1 MSKTLQDVLRS
12 CASMQKDFAAL
23 DQSGE
28 VAKTEPYAYNEIS
41 PRLRNLADLVEKGF
55 QAIAKEFSGLGDD
68 FQASMD
74 ELKSIF
80 ASSDAADATEEMRLA
95 LQAQMQPVFDALEQ
109 AKGFLAAIPVR
120 FSMLQTFASPEHQE
134 ASLSLVSAL
143 TEECGNLYASL
154 SIAAGASY
162 EEAINAFAQE
172 TMLQTGI
179 PQDQQEQFFS
189 EVGDHGAQG

>member
-12 CASMQKDFAAL
+12 CASIQKDFAAL

-55 QAIAKEFSGLGDD
+55 QAIAREFSGLGDD
-68 FQASMD
+68 LQQVVS
-74 ELKSIF
+74 ELKKSGLQGGDTQLVF
-80 ASSDAADATEEMRLA
+80 EE
-95 LQAQMQPVFDALEQ
+95 QMQPVFDALEK
-109 AKGFLAAIPVR
+109 AKGFLVAIPVH
-120 FSMLQTFASPEHQE
+120 FSMLQTLVSPEHQE
-134 ASLSLVSAL
+134 ASLPLVSEL
-143 TEECGNLYASL
+143 TEECGNLYAEL
-154 SIAAGASY
+154 GMAAGATY

-189 EVGDHGAQG
+189 EVNDHGAQG

>member
-23 DQSGE
+23 DQSRE

-55 QAIAKEFSGLGDD
+55 QAIAKEFSDLGDN

-80 ASSDAADATEEMRLA
+80 ASSDAADATEEMQFA
-95 LQAQMQPVFDALEQ
+95 L
-109 AKGFLAAIPVR
+109 
-120 FSMLQTFASPEHQE
+120 
-134 ASLSLVSAL
+134 
-143 TEECGNLYASL
+143 
-154 SIAAGASY
+154 
-162 EEAINAFAQE
+162 
-172 TMLQTGI
+172 
-179 PQDQQEQFFS
+179 
-189 EVGDHGAQG
+189 